1 MFSQVR
7 RDMLC
12 TMVFLGQKSTPTLL
26 QSRHHHAV
34 AVVLRANLLAKML
47 AMTLLQITGIYDIKK
62 KKKGRKNNLENLGK
76 KLFDK

>member
-1 MFSQVR
+1 M
-7 RDMLC
+7 C

-62 KKKGRKNNLENLGK
+62 KKKEEKNNLENLGK
-76 KLFDK
+76 KTI